1 MKFLSTFKINKGFDR
16 WLKLVDE
23 LQPYTK
29 KYELKMIFACTN
41 DEETRVW
48 DMGEANIA
56 ELVHDFLNDQEVIN
70 KRAEAGV
77 DLESSEVVSMISK
90 HKIW

>member
-1 MKFLSTFKINKGFDR
+1 MKFLSTFKINKGFDI

-23 LQPYTK
+23 LQSYTK

-48 DMGEANIA
+48 DMGEANNA
-56 ELVHDFLNDQEVIN
+56 ELVTDFLNDQEVIN
-70 KRAEAGV
+70 MRTEAGV
-77 DLESSEVVSMISK
+77 DLESSEVLSMISK

>member
-1 MKFLSTFKINKGFDR
+1 MKFLSTFKINKGFDI

-48 DMGEANIA
+48 DMGEANNA
-56 ELVHDFLNDQEVIN
+56 ELVTDFLNDQEVIN
-70 KRAEAGV
+70 MRKEEGV
-77 DLESSEVVSMISK
+77 DLESSKVLSMISK

>member
-16 WLKLVDE
+16 GLKLVDE

-48 DMGEANIA
+48 DMGEANNA
-56 ELVHDFLNDQEVIN
+56 ELVTDFLNDQEVIN
-70 KRAEAGV
+70 MRTEAGV
-77 DLESSEVVSMISK
+77 DLESSEVLSMISK

>member
-1 MKFLSTFKINKGFDR
+1 MKFLTTFKINKGFDR
-16 WLKLVDE
+16 WLKLVNE
-23 LQPYTK
+23 LQPDTE

-48 DMGEANIA
+48 DMGEANNA
-56 ELVHDFLNDQEVIN
+56 DLVTDFLNDQEVIN
-70 KRAEAGV
+70 MRREAGV
-77 DLESSEVVSMISK
+77 DSESSEVLSMISK

>member
-1 MKFLSTFKINKGFDR
+1 MKFLSTFKINKGFDI

-48 DMGEANIA
+48 DMGEANNA
-56 ELVHDFLNDQEVIN
+56 ELVTDFLNDQEVIN
-70 KRAEAGV
+70 MRTEAGL
-77 DLESSEVVSMISK
+77 DLESSEVLSIISK